1 MRTHVLQRR
10 DERGHIE
17 RLRAVPVGEP
27 VLGPRES
34 VEVASVPIE
43 KAAQPGSTNS
53 RKVASISK
61 LMAPVKKRKEAFP
74 STKRGLIHT

>member
-1 MRTHVLQRR
+1 
-10 DERGHIE
+10 
-17 RLRAVPVGEP
+17 
-27 VLGPRES
+27 
-34 VEVASVPIE
+34 VASVPIE